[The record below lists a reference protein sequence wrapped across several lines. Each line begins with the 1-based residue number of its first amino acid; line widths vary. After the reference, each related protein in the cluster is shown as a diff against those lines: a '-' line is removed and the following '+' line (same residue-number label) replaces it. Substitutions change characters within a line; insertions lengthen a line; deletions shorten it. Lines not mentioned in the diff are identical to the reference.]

1 MVNRIVVPLPGSLDA
16 AISPPCASTRLRAM
30 ANPRPAPP
38 ESAVLTNRSKMWG
51 RTSTGTPDPESET
64 ANPTRSPARS
74 AAINT
79 EPSGGVCRI
88 AFDSMLARTWP
99 IRTRSTSISG
109 RPSAVLASSVIPA
122 SAAEG
127 PNAATASSSRRDIP
141 RLSSSTGSRCVRS
154 AWYTPSRIPSILP
167 RITDSGVRSSWAR
180 SARRSRRWCSAAR
193 SRSVISLKARAS
205 RRVSRGPRSSTRAS
219 WSPAATRSA
228 ASMTSPTGPAT
239 RRTAHT
245 ATAKR
250 APSSSRPRIAVGTR
264 SALRS
269 PTPSAPETTITA
281 SALVANSRRK
291 NVANAKPTRRR
302 KRRRRPA
309 HHGPPRGGKGSFSG
323 HHGGRNP
330 RPGPHRRWSP
340 IGEPVADAVDGQEVS
355 GPAGH
360 RLDLL
365 PDVLHVCVDGPLVRL
380 EGDAVHRVEELGAR
394 EHSPRLSGHGGHELE
409 LRRRE
414 VDRPAADR
422 DPHPG
427 HVDLDIANPNDLRHS
442 LRGRLGPPEHRP
454 DPGHELL
461 RAERLDHVIV
471 GAELEAHEPVR
482 LVAAGGEDH
491 DRDR

>member
-38 ESAVLTNRSKMWG
+38 EWAVLTNRSKVWG
-51 RTSTGTPDPESET
+51 RTSTGT
-64 ANPTRSPARS
+64 
-74 AAINT
+74 
-79 EPSGGVCRI
+79 
-88 AFDSMLARTWP
+88 
-99 IRTRSTSISG
+99 
-109 RPSAVLASSVIPA
+109 PSAVLASSVIPA

-127 PNAATASSSRRDIP
+127 PNAATASSTRSAGSTGSRCSRRAPASAVERVSRSSSRRDIT
-141 RLSSSTGSRCVRS
+141 RLSSSTGSRWARS
-154 AWYTPSRIPSILP
+154 AWYTPSRIPSMLP

-245 ATAKR
+245 ATPKR

-380 EGDAVHRVEELGAR
+380 EGDAVHRVEELRAR
-394 EHSPRLSGHGGHELE
+394 EDSPGLSGHGGHELE